1 MRVSERMRY
10 DQVQDRVHDA
20 KTNNSQAMDRL
31 SSQKEVRKLSD
42 NPVAATQIIRF
53 RDNINDLLQF
63 QKNIEYSKGMLE
75 RSETSLQ
82 SIADNLVRAKE
93 LAIGMAND
101 TYDANS
107 REASA
112 REIRE
117 IIDEMVQLGNTSFN
131 GKYIFGGF
139 RNQTPPLSLEGDFL
153 GDDGKLFLQ
162 VSPGDFRQVN
172 VPGRY
177 LFEADPDEREAG
189 HFNMIHTLDML
200 YDGMMSNDKD
210 MIRASMGELDHQL
223 DKTTSNH
230 ATVGALWNTLNDTGD
245 RLNSEETVM
254 RTRLSKVQDT
264 DVYDAT
270 SEFKRTEVV
279 LQSTLMAST
288 KLLQPSLLNFLQ

>member
-1 MRVSERMRY
+1 MRISERMRY

-20 KTNNSQAMDRL
+20 KTNNSQAMERL

-42 NPVAATQIIRF
+42 NPVSATQIIRF
-53 RDNINDLLQF
+53 RDNINDLMQF
-63 QKNIEYSKGMLE
+63 QKNIEYSKGLLE

-82 SIADNLVRAKE
+82 SIADNLIRAKE

-107 REASA
+107 REASS

-131 GKYIFGGF
+131 GRYIFGGF
-139 RNQTPPLSLEGDFL
+139 RNQTPPLSLEGDFM
-153 GDDGKLFLQ
+153 GDDGKLYLQ

-177 LFEADPDEREAG
+177 LFEADPAEREAG
-189 HFNMIHTLDML
+189 HFNMIHTLDVL
-200 YDGMMSNDKD
+200 YEGLKADDKD
-210 MIRASMGELDHQL
+210 AIRSAMDELDHQL
-223 DKTTSNH
+223 EKTTSHH

-245 RLNSEETVM
+245 RLDSEETVM